1 MNIKKIIPILIACL
15 TLAGCAAP
23 APSTTNPD
31 SLNNTTFT
39 NTSDTTTSVTESA
52 PVESTSAIEST
63 SAPESTAPPESTT
76 ATTTTVS
83 TTVAN
88 TIDEKIEYDIPEEN
102 DLLFGYLSNSATID
116 LVGVK
121 RTTTDSRDLIVI
133 HYEMKNNSK
142 ENITFA
148 RNITDIVYQNGTECE
163 RAIDSKY
170 SDAYSQLQ
178 TIKPGETLLIKTA
191 FAIDDIK
198 GNINLVVKESFTDNE
213 IISILVDKNNN
224 CVEFDSNDIKP
235 EETPEETTSSTTSA
249 AETPEETP
257 DTELEYVITK
267 ADKKIHIGSCVGL
280 VGIDSAKMPCKD
292 YEFAINHGYYPCEK
306 CKPDIVEN

>member
-1 MNIKKIIPILIACL
+1 MNIKKIIPILIASL
-15 TLAGCAAP
+15 TLAGCTAP
-23 APSTTNPD
+23 AQPTTNPD
-31 SLNNTTFT
+31 SLNNTTLT
-39 NTSDTTTSVTESA
+39 DTSDTTTSMTEPA

-63 SAPESTAPPESTT
+63 SAPESTTLPESTT
-76 ATTTTVS
+76 VSATI
-83 TTVAN
+83 AN

-102 DLLFGYLSNSATID
+102 DLLFGYLSNSATVD

-121 RTTTDSRDLIVI
+121 RTTTDTRDLIVI

-191 FAIDDIK
+191 FAIDDINS
-198 GNINLVVKESFTDNE
+198 NINLVVKESFTDNE

-224 CVEFDSNDIKP
+224 CVAFNSNDIKL
-235 EETPEETTSSTTSA
+235 EETPEETSSTTSTV
-249 AETPEETP
+249 ETPGETP
-257 DTELEYVITK
+257 DAELEYVITK

-292 YEFAINHGYYPCEK
+292 YEFAIEHGYYPCEK